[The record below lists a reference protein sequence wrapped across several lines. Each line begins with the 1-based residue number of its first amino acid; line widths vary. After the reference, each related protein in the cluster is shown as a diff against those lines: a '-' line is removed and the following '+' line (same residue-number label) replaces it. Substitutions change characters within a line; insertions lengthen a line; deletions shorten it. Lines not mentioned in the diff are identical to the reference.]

1 MTSREDWEFRAQVL
15 RDAAKRQREESER
28 LIGQAVSL
36 EDLARAC
43 EALAHSPQEHKDV

>member
-1 MTSREDWEFRAQVL
+1 MTSREDWEFRARIL
-15 RDAAKRQREESER
+15 RDAATLKREESER

-43 EALAHSPQEHKDV
+43 EALAHSPQERRDG